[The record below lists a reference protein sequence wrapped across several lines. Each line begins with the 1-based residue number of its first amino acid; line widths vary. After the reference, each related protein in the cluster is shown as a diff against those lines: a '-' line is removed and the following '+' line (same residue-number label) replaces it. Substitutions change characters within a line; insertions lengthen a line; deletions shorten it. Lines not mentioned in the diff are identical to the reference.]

1 MRRKRMSRADRE
13 RQLLEVAEQ
22 VLVELGYAATTMDEI
37 ARQAG
42 VTKPL
47 LYDHFGS
54 KDGLVGALV
63 ARVRT
68 ELLQASQEAIAG
80 GGTPE
85 EMFRL
90 GIRAFFDYIAK
101 HERAWSVLLAEGLL
115 TGPAG
120 AEVEALRRQQADFV
134 LRLFVRKPGVRESER
149 LGSYAQAVIGACERV
164 ALWRRDNG
172 APTSSEAARH
182 VADVFWVGLGEISS
196 TSR

>member
-1 MRRKRMSRADRE
+1 MARADRE
-13 RQLLEVAEQ
+13 RQLLEVAEE
-22 VLVELGYAATTMDEI
+22 VLVEQGYAATTMDEI
-37 ARQAG
+37 ARRAG

-54 KDGLVGALV
+54 KDGLVGAQV

-68 ELLQASQEAIAG
+68 ELLEASEQAIAG

-90 GIRAFFDYIAK
+90 GIRAFFDYITK

-120 AEVEALRRQQADFV
+120 AEVEALRQQQADFV
-134 LRLFVRKPGVRESER
+134 LRLFARKPGVRDSTR
-149 LGSYAQAVIGACERV
+149 LATYAQAVIGACERV
-164 ALWRRDNG
+164 ALWRRESGTPSTRD
-172 APTSSEAARH
+172 AARH
-182 VADVFWVGLGEISS
+182 VADAFWDGLGELSS
-196 TSR
+196 SGR